1 MKKIIALV
9 LSLVMLFACAAAVA
23 EADKESMG
31 ILKVNKAFDIKYSA
45 LPDDYSLFISQ
56 QNDMAI
62 IASILSTQK
71 TLPRMGLVIAFNDE
85 WADTEKLNDVSE
97 EDLQAIKDSF
107 YEEYSEL
114 TFDMKETAAGTQ
126 LLVVTVPGGQDA
138 YVYTIYK
145 AHEIEM
151 HLYPG
156 EEQGTDQTA
165 GQSAGKPPILRGR
178 RPDRRDDPDEKRL

>member
-23 EADKESMG
+23 EAEKESMG
-31 ILKVNKAFDIKYSA
+31 VLKVNKAFDIKYSA
-45 LPDDYSLFISQ
+45 LSDGYTLSIFQ

-62 IASILSTQK
+62 IANIQSPDK

-114 TFDMKETAAGTQ
+114 TFDTKETAAGTK

-145 AHEIEM
+145 AHEIEI
-151 HLYPG
+151 HLFPG
-156 EEQGTDQTA
+156 EEQGALNDA
-165 GQSAGKPPILRGR
+165 DIERVVSFLSDMDFVPV
-178 RPDRRDDPDEKRL
+178 E